1 MLISALRSYY
11 PNVSDRRYAFAF
23 ICQQGRLE
31 TAALLLA
38 ASLKRF
44 LRVEYELI
52 AAVPVPPDS
61 WGEPTPV
68 ARELLE
74 EMGVRVETFTNEF
87 GRSRATANKIWCLRV
102 PTYADKLVFCDSD
115 MLCLRDFADQER
127 FGIPINVA
135 PAYIR
140 TFSGDAE
147 LWEAAYRAAGVEKPA
162 MRQPTL
168 ATKEFDLPYFSSG
181 IVAVN
186 TDVPLGDVWLDC
198 ARALAADESVPNPR
212 FEDQMSLPIAIQ
224 KLGVAYDCLDERYN
238 YHSRARRIDDQD
250 RPFFCHYGHR
260 PIVQYEPVLEA
271 TVRSLVEERPALID
285 VMLADEHWSTLGRH
299 FAEDRG
305 ARGTSGRTPPATSAA
320 NPGPSTSSSGR
331 ERPEPPDLLVAG
343 IASSGVG
350 YLSGLL
356 DSYGNCVVIT
366 ETTSPRVEGGL
377 RNQLPLPVAAF
388 YAVERARVL
397 DAANLVP
404 PEQGIPGRPA
414 TGDMQSE
421 PARAETEGFVFAT
434 TSTHRYLAR
443 LDGLQ
448 RVLSHAR
455 IVVCVRDPFDT
466 IASWKRFMVG
476 RPLQEALDSPLVP
489 KPDDPWLTA
498 FQRRDVSLMRDAAG
512 QGAEGLARARAM
524 LWQHF
529 AELIL
534 DQRDR
539 VLLVRYSDL
548 VNDPERVLEHVLHG
562 LNPGTP
568 AKPISAAPPGDRSNL
583 DADDEQAIRAI
594 CSQAAFELGLAK

>member
-1 MLISALRSYY
+1 MLISGLRSYY

-23 ICQQGRLE
+23 VCQQGRLE

-44 LRVEYELI
+44 LRVEHELI
-52 AAVPVPPDS
+52 AAVPIPAAT

-102 PTYADKLVFCDSD
+102 PTDADKLVFLDSD
-115 MLCLRDFADQER
+115 MLCLREFGDQER
-127 FGIPINVA
+127 FAIPINVA

-186 TDVPLGDVWLDC
+186 NDVPLGEVWLDC
-198 ARALAADESVPNPR
+198 VRALAADESVPNPR

-238 YHSRARRIDDQD
+238 YHSRARRIDDD
-250 RPFFCHYGHR
+250 SRPFFCHYGHR
-260 PIVQYEPVLEA
+260 PMVQYEPVLEA
-271 TVRSLVEERPALID
+271 TVRSLVEERPELID
-285 VMLADEHWSTLGRH
+285 VMNADEHWSTLGRH
-299 FAEDRG
+299 FADGRG
-305 ARGTSGRTPPATSAA
+305 ASNKRGRTQAAA
-320 NPGPSTSSSGR
+320 NANPQQSASTARR
-331 ERPEPPDLLVAG
+331 ERPEPPDLLVTG

-356 DSYGNCVVIT
+356 DSYSNCVVIT
-366 ETTSPRVEGGL
+366 ETGSPRVESGL
-377 RNQLPLPVAAF
+377 RAQLPLPVAAF
-388 YAVERARVL
+388 YAVERARIL

-404 PEQGIPGRPA
+404 PEEGIPGRPA
-414 TGDMQSE
+414 SGDMQSE
-421 PARAETEGFVFAT
+421 PARAETDDFVFAT
-434 TSTHRYLAR
+434 TSTHRYLDR
-443 LDGLQ
+443 LDGLL
-448 RVLSHAR
+448 RVLPHAR
-455 IVVCVRDPFDT
+455 FVVCVRDPLDT
-466 IASWKRFMVG
+466 IASWKRCMEG

-489 KPDDPWLTA
+489 KPGDPWLTA
-498 FQRRDVSLMRDAAG
+498 FQQKDVSLMRDAAG
-512 QGAEGLARARAM
+512 RGAGGFARARAM

-534 DQRDR
+534 DQLDR
-539 VLLVRYSDL
+539 VLLVRYDDL
-548 VNDPERVLEHVLHG
+548 VDDPEGVVEQVLGG

-568 AKPISAAPPGDRSNL
+568 ANPISAAKPGDRSNL
-583 DADDEQAIRAI
+583 DAEDAQAIRAI
-594 CSQAAFELGLAK
+594 CSQAAFELGL